1 MRGRASAYAE
11 RCWEALRLF
20 RRCLAATQVALPRRE
35 VDQLGGAALRHGPAR
50 AVQTLSEFGTIASA
64 LWIVTGRVGHLA
76 VLHIHP
82 TGDQI
87 RQSDGGSPRVVR
99 MTKARWGFKGS
110 LWRFSVGVLLLAVA
124 GGPFGQPAAQPLI
137 GSEGI
142 RNALAGRF
150 AGADLANRQF
160 GSGVLGLM
168 GYNMIPDGSANAVQI
183 NRTSAGPG
191 DTALTLSQFGFGFTV
206 SEAFPLYLEIY
217 AGYARYDPLLY
228 LGGQDAPRLP
238 VRWNNFTG
246 TLGVG
251 YDIAIAENLWLRPI
265 VNVAGGYAAGDR
277 TLLADLLQLRRG
289 ASAAVLEGEHVSA
302 FGLGGAL
309 TLAYYDYRPE
319 RDIDVELR
327 FTQLRI
333 ETFGDTP
340 SIAEARSTARTLGLW
355 TRYRWPTGV
364 EAFGRP
370 MRWVLDGSASWYLG
384 DQRDA
389 LGFDWSIKVGGGIEF
404 DTGRWE
410 LGAFGINMERVRFI
424 GRYFLGDN
432 GVTGVSFGIG
442 ISL

>member
-1 MRGRASAYAE
+1 MAGTSSLVRITNPGHDRLGGCQHNAVAALVLVVASAVSWPSAAQSLAGG
-11 RCWEALRLF
+11 EAF
-20 RRCLAATQVALPRRE
+20 R
-35 VDQLGGAALRHGPAR
+35 D
-50 AVQTLSEFGTIASA
+50 
-64 LWIVTGRVGHLA
+64 
-76 VLHIHP
+76 
-82 TGDQI
+82 
-87 RQSDGGSPRVVR
+87 
-99 MTKARWGFKGS
+99 
-110 LWRFSVGVLLLAVA
+110 AVA
-124 GGPFGQPAAQPLI
+124 GRL
-137 GSEGI
+137 EG
-142 RNALAGRF
+142 L
-150 AGADLANRQF
+150 DLANRQF
-160 GSGVLGLM
+160 GSGILGLM
-168 GYNMIPDGSANAVQI
+168 GYTMIPDGSANAVQV

-191 DTALTLSQFGFGFTV
+191 STALTLSQFGFGFTV

-228 LGGQDAPRLP
+228 LRGPDASRLP

-277 TLLADLLQLRRG
+277 TVLAEILQLRRG
-289 ASAAVLEGEHVSA
+289 PSAAALEGEHVSA

-327 FTQLRI
+327 FTQLEI
-333 ETFGDTP
+333 DTFGDTP
-340 SIAEARSTARTLGLW
+340 SIAEASSTARTLGLW
-355 TRYRWPTGV
+355 TRYRWPTGAEV
-364 EAFGRP
+364 FGRP

-410 LGAFGINMERVRFI
+410 FGAFGINMERVRFI

-442 ISL
+442 LSL